1 MNPADDQQTEMDFVA
16 KSPRDGLEQWRSQRR
31 EMLKKVGLELGLPL
45 NREVEV
51 WLRGGVRLRGQLTL
65 REEILFVETPRD
77 LNLELVVDG
86 VAFRWTEIE
95 SCVRT
100 D

>member
-1 MNPADDQQTEMDFVA
+1 MEMDFVT
-16 KSPRDGLEQWRSQRR
+16 KSLRDGLEQWRGERR
-31 EMLKKVGLELGLPL
+31 AMLKKLGLELGLPL

-65 REEILFVETPRD
+65 REEVLFIETPRD

-86 VAFRWTEIE
+86 VNFRWSEIE

>member
-1 MNPADDQQTEMDFVA
+1 MNPADDQQIEMDFVA
-16 KSPRDGLEQWRSQRR
+16 QSPRDGLERWRNQRR
-31 EMLKKVGLELGLPL
+31 EMVRKVGLELGLPL
-45 NREVEV
+45 NHTVEV
-51 WLRGGVRLRGQLTL
+51 WLRGGIRLRGQLTL
-65 REEILFVETPRD
+65 REEMLYVETPRD

-86 VAFRWTEIE
+86 VTFRWTEIE

>member
-1 MNPADDQQTEMDFVA
+1 
-16 KSPRDGLEQWRSQRR
+16 
-31 EMLKKVGLELGLPL
+31 MLKRVGLELGLPL
-45 NREVEV
+45 NHEVEV

-86 VAFRWTEIE
+86 VTFRWTEIE

>member
-1 MNPADDQQTEMDFVA
+1 MDFVA
-16 KSPRDGLEQWRSQRR
+16 QSPRDGLERWRNQRR
-31 EMLKKVGLELGLPL
+31 EMVRKVGLELGLPL
-45 NREVEV
+45 NHTVEV
-51 WLRGGVRLRGQLTL
+51 WLRGGIRLRGQLTL
-65 REEILFVETPRD
+65 REEMLYVETPQD

-86 VAFRWTEIE
+86 VTFRWTEIE

>member
-1 MNPADDQQTEMDFVA
+1 MEMDFVA
-16 KSPRDGLEQWRSQRR
+16 QSPRDGLEQWRCQRR
-31 EMLKKVGLELGLPL
+31 EMVKKLGLELGLPL

-51 WLRGGVRLRGQLTL
+51 WLRGGVRLRGLLTL
-65 REEILFVETPRD
+65 REEVLFVETPRD
-77 LNLELVVDG
+77 LNLELAVDG
-86 VAFRWTEIE
+86 VTFRWTEIE